1 MNKTIKMHFQYKDG
15 SYDEIIVD
23 SDDKEEIK
31 KIHDNNNKIRREKY
45 LKEKSES
52 KFTIEEVE
60 KMIGHEFASED
71 LNPLEQLI
79 EMEKEKNAKL
89 ALELLAEAKKTLTK
103 VQLYVYVLM
112 VEKRNT
118 SKQVA
123 HLLNCSPQNVNK
135 ILRKAKKKISE
146 FYKRYPEIVF
156 YFPALLRYLED

>member
-1 MNKTIKMHFQYKDG
+1 MNKKIKLHFQYKDG

-31 KIHDNNNKIRREKY
+31 KIHDNNNEIRRENY

-52 KFTIEEVE
+52 KFTIEQVE
-60 KMIGHEFASED
+60 KMIGHEFASEN

-89 ALELLAEAKKTLTK
+89 ALELLAEAKRTLTK
-103 VQLYVYVLM
+103 IQLYVYVLM
-112 VEKRNT
+112 VEKENT
-118 SKQVA
+118 SSQVA
-123 HLLNCSPQNVNK
+123 QILNCSPQNANK

-146 FYKRYPEIVF
+146 FYKEYPEIIF
-156 YFPALLRYLED
+156 YFPGLLSHLED